1 MNDGKQCLGCEQE
14 IGVCKMSDC
23 LAKGNENY
31 SKLEIYY
38 NVEKLKGQCKTICI
52 YLLN

>member
-1 MNDGKQCLGCEQE
+1 MLQDAKNDGKQCLGCEQE

-31 SKLEIYY
+31 SVLDIYY
-38 NVEKLKGQCKTICI
+38 YVRKLHSVAIF
-52 YLLN
+52 YF